1 MDWAKFI
8 SEKELQG
15 ISNDIKDIEKHSAA
29 EVVAVIANKSS
40 TTRHIKF
47 TLFLILTA
55 VTFVC
60 LYGFNIIEY
69 FDAYYVFIP
78 LIHLINIVIAILLSR
93 LLIFQ
98 RLFIPR
104 CDRKFQVEN
113 LAELE
118 FYKQRIN
125 MTRSKTGLLIY
136 ISLMEKQAVVLC
148 DKSIAEKFPKD
159 TWQNIVDIII
169 NGIHNKSLAKGLSDG
184 VKECSARLKENFPIE
199 AGDINELP
207 NHVVLRTHT

>member
-1 MDWAKFI
+1 MNWDKFI
-8 SEKELQG
+8 SEQELIG

-40 TTRHIKF
+40 TTRHVKF
-47 TLFLILTA
+47 TVFLILTA
-55 VTFVC
+55 VTLVG
-60 LYGFNIIEY
+60 LYGFNLIDY
-69 FDAYYVFIP
+69 LDSYYAFVPFIHV
-78 LIHLINIVIAILLSR
+78 LNIVIAFLLGR
-93 LLIFQ
+93 LFIFQ
-98 RLFIPR
+98 RLLIPR
-104 CDRKFQVEN
+104 YDRNFQVEN

-136 ISLMEKQAVVLC
+136 LSLMEKQAIVLC
-148 DKSIAEKFPKD
+148 DKSIADKFPKE

-169 NGIHNKSLAKGLSDG
+169 YGIHKKGLAEGLSSG
-184 VKECSARLKENFPIE
+184 VKECSTRLKDNFPIE
-199 AGDINELP
+199 PKDINELP